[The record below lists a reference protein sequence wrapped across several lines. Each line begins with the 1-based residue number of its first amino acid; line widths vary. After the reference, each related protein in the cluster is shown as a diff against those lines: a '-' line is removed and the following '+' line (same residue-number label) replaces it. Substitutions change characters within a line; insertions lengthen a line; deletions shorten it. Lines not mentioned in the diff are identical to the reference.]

1 MSILH
6 CISNM
11 AGGGAERQL
20 VYLSRE
26 LVRRGWD
33 VHVGLIREGPNFE
46 KLVASGCKIHKIPA
60 IGNHD
65 VLILW
70 HLIKLIRDVRPHLV
84 QTWMRQMDVFGG
96 IASRLT
102 GTPFIISERCI
113 AAAYDTSFKHKL
125 RLSVGRYAAAI
136 VANSPGG
143 NQYWQEQIGDNV
155 PKNIVKN
162 ILPLEDIER
171 ADPSYCDNLYSFPNS
186 KILLFVGRLSSE
198 KNIEIIIRAFK
209 LVEAQ
214 QDVVLLICGEG
225 ELKPQIENLIHEE
238 NLTGRVILLGYVN
251 NVWELMKRADLF
263 ISLSKYEGVPNA
275 VLEAIA
281 CHCPLILSDIPSH
294 RDFLNDE
301 KALFVDQGRVS
312 DIASAIL
319 TCLEDPKRARQRAQK
334 ARADISSFSGAIIAE
349 QYQSIYSRILSN
361 NT

>member
-1 MSILH
+1 MKILQL
-6 CISNM
+6 IPNM
-11 AGGGAERQL
+11 TGGGAERQL
-20 VYLSRE
+20 VYLSGA

-96 IASRLT
+96 IASKLT
-102 GTPFIISERCI
+102 GIPYIISERSV
-113 AAAYDTSFKHKL
+113 AHAYSPLLKHKL
-125 RLSVGRYAAAI
+125 RIVVGRSASAI
-136 VANSPGG
+136 ATNSRGG
-143 NQYWQEQIGDNV
+143 CQYWHEQIGDNV
-155 PKNIVKN
+155 PKHIVNN

-171 ADPSYCDNLYSFPNS
+171 AVPSCCDNLCPSPDS
-186 KILLFVGRLSSE
+186 KISLFVGRLSSV
-198 KNIEIIIRAFK
+198 KNIEMIIRAFK
-209 LVEAQ
+209 MVEAQ

-225 ELKPQIENLIHEE
+225 ELQSKIKDLILEE
-238 NLTGRVILLGYVN
+238 HLTGRVILLGYVN

-263 ISLSKYEGVPNA
+263 ISLSNYEGLPNT

-281 CHCPLILSDIPSH
+281 CDCPLILSDIPSH

-312 DIASAIL
+312 DIAAAIL
-319 TCLEDPKRARQRAQK
+319 SCLEDPARARQRAQK
-334 ARADISSFSGAIIAE
+334 ARADISSFSSASVAE
-349 QYQSIYSRILSN
+349 QYQNIYSRILSN